1 MESRHAATVHNS
13 RMQKRMEGEQ
23 GRTINS
29 SNSSTSNN
37 QYEDMNAP
45 RNALFL
51 LKLPSARLIQS
62 SGQQCNLSS

>member
-29 SNSSTSNN
+29 STSNS